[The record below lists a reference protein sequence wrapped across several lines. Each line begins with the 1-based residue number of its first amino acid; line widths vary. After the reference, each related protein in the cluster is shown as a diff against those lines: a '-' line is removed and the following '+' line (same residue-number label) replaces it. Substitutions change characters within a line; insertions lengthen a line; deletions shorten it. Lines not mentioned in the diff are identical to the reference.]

1 LKSFSDLRVF
11 CEYIVNKYGS
21 PSNASED
28 DKAQEF
34 RNVYLHDLSS
44 DIRTL
49 RAVSSACGI
58 HVNGVDGKKLPQNMR
73 GYHDVFEE
81 NRNIYYKKGDTIS
94 GIENTILHEFREM
107 IEPVF
112 AEVCLEYIPLRTS
125 AVHLV
130 ANKFATA
137 VLLPKD
143 EFQDNIYET
152 GFDVIAL
159 SKLYSKSCSQVLL
172 RMGEVLQGRIFFY
185 SALYE
190 FNSEQNAWTL
200 NYWTGS
206 VNNDDP
212 EANIYGVDGLFPKKG
227 GAVAPGSLV
236 DMVIQRKKP
245 FLAERITLLDG
256 IDDEGLVALAGP
268 LNISG
273 VPVKVALVVLLGLN
287 RNLLT
292 PQIER
297 ARPAVIEGFH
307 RHL

>member
-1 LKSFSDLRVF
+1 MKSFSDLRHF
-11 CEYIVNKYGS
+11 CQYIVKKYGS
-21 PSNASED
+21 PANASEEE
-28 DKAQEF
+28 KAQEF
-34 RNVYLHDLSS
+34 RNIYLRNLPL

-49 RAVSSACGI
+49 RAIASACGI
-58 HVNGVDGKKLPQNMR
+58 HVNSIDGKIFPENIR
-73 GYHDVFEE
+73 GYHDVFED

-112 AEVCLEYIPLRTS
+112 TEVCLDYIPLRTT
-125 AVHLV
+125 AVHLA

-137 VLLPKD
+137 VLLPKE
-143 EFQDNIYET
+143 EFQDKVYET

-159 SKLYSKSCSQVLL
+159 SKLYFKSCSQVLL
-172 RMGEVLQGRIFFY
+172 RMGEVLQGRLFFY

-190 FNSEQNAWTL
+190 FNGEQKEWKL

-206 VNNDDP
+206 ANNEDP
-212 EANIYGVDGLFPKKG
+212 EANVYGLDGIFPKKG
-227 GAVAPGSLV
+227 RSVDPGSLV
-236 DMVIQRKKP
+236 DMVIQRKRP
-245 FLAERITLLDG
+245 YLAERITLLNDLE
-256 IDDEGLVALAGP
+256 DEGLVSLASP

-273 VPVKVALVVLLGLN
+273 IITKVILVVLLRLN
-287 RNLLT
+287 RNLLE

-297 ARPAVIEGFH
+297 TRPVVIEGFH

>member
-1 LKSFSDLRVF
+1 LRSFSDLRYF
-11 CEYIVNKYGS
+11 CRYIVKKYGS
-21 PSNASED
+21 PANASED

-34 RNVYLHDLSS
+34 RSIYLKNMTL

-49 RAVSSACGI
+49 RAVASACGI
-58 HVNGVDGKKLPQNMR
+58 RVNEIDSNVFPENIR

-81 NRNIYYKKGDTIS
+81 NRNIYYKKGDTRS

-112 AEVCLEYIPLRTS
+112 AEMSPDYSPLRTN
-125 AVHLV
+125 AVHLA

-143 EFQDNIYET
+143 EFREKVYES
-152 GFDVIAL
+152 GFDVISL
-159 SKLYSKSCSQVLL
+159 SKHYSKSCSQVLL
-172 RMGEVLQGRIFFY
+172 RMGEVLQGKVFFY
-185 SALYE
+185 GALYE
-190 FNSEQNAWTL
+190 INPENNEWKL

-206 VNNDDP
+206 ANNDDLD
-212 EANIYGVDGLFPKKG
+212 ANVNGVDGLFPKKG
-227 GAVAPGSLV
+227 RPVEPGSLV
-236 DMVIQRKKP
+236 DMTLQRKRP
-245 FLAERITLLDG
+245 HIVDRITLLDSR
-256 IDDEGLVALAGP
+256 DDEGLVAIARP

-273 VPVKVALVVLLGLN
+273 ATAKVALIVLMGLN

-292 PQIER
+292 PQVEGAKPVTIE
-297 ARPAVIEGFH
+297 EFH

>member
-1 LKSFSDLRVF
+1 MKSFSDLRYF
-11 CEYIVNKYGS
+11 CEFIVNKYGS
-21 PSNASED
+21 PLNASED

-34 RNVYLHDLSS
+34 RNVYLHNLPLDL
-44 DIRTL
+44 RTL
-49 RAVSSACGI
+49 KAIASACGV
-58 HVNGVDGKKLPQNMR
+58 HVNGVDSKKLPQNIR
-73 GYHDVFEE
+73 GYHDVFDDK
-81 NRNIYYKKGDTIS
+81 RNIYYKKGDTIS

-112 AEVCLEYIPLRTS
+112 AELCLDYNPLRTS

-130 ANKFATA
+130 SNKFATA

-143 EFQDNIYET
+143 EFREKVYET
-152 GFDVIAL
+152 GFDVVAL
-159 SKLYSKSCSQVLL
+159 SRLYSKSCSQVLL
-172 RMGEVLQGRIFFY
+172 RMGEVLQGSIFLY
-185 SALYE
+185 GALYE
-190 FNSEQNAWTL
+190 QGPEVGTWTL

-206 VNNDDP
+206 ANNDDP
-212 EANIYGVDGLFPKKG
+212 EANIYGADGLFPRKG
-227 GAVAPGSLV
+227 RAVAPGSLV

-256 IDDEGLVALAGP
+256 MDDEGLAALAGP

-273 VPVKVALVVLLGLN
+273 APVKVALVVLLGLN
-287 RNLLT
+287 RNLFA

-297 ARPAVIEGFH
+297 TRPAVIEGFH